1 MYYVLCTYVLVHST
15 LCSCKYGWRNSSK
28 VCTRHE
34 LRHLSAYLYMYI
46 CTYTTDSEPTQSQ
59 PRVDSLQVSL
69 FCFSTL
75 FFLYDG
81 GWKALSHIS
90 YICTRTHTLATAL
103 LSLVP
108 ALRGKL
114 KKKKKKKTLRMRVR
128 WRVDPRRSTKYEGAT
143 SDS

>member
-1 MYYVLCTYVLVHST
+1 MGIVLTRYVHTRYVLVHST
-15 LCSCKYGWRNSSK
+15 LCSCEYGWRNSSK

-34 LRHLSAYLYMYI
+34 LRHLSAYLYI

-59 PRVDSLQVSL
+59 PRVDSLLSL

-81 GWKALSHIS
+81 GWKALSHII

-108 ALRGKL
+108 ALRGN
-114 KKKKKKKTLRMRVR
+114 
-128 WRVDPRRSTKYEGAT
+128 
-143 SDS
+143 